1 MENKVSKKQL
11 IILFILIIV
20 LLVAVGL
27 NVYILAFKKE
37 SNSSEQNNTSNST
50 SAKTEN
56 ISNETSENTVDNSV
70 NSNSTIDVSNTSSI
84 VIDFTDDVELSELYA
99 LMENF
104 SVGIQRVSL
113 DEENLES
120 NTILLF
126 IAKKYF
132 DSHSNKSSLEI
143 NTKYAPTVE
152 NIHQYLTEL
161 TGHNYKDQERIQ
173 SYTNYIGYSK
183 STQSYMFGKDYSTI
197 TKESYRCVT
206 LSIIDEKDDGTYTAK
221 ADIIRTIDKEET
233 NYEVTFD
240 FTVNQNYTYE
250 KYCIKSLQVKNT
262 SFYPDNTLHLV
273 DTSVEEDENN

>member
-27 NVYILAFKKE
+27 NVYMLVFKKD
-37 SNSSEQNNTSNST
+37 SNSSAQNNASNS
-50 SAKTEN
+50 AGAEN
-56 ISNETSENTVDNSV
+56 ISNEASENTTDNSV
-70 NSNSTIDVSNTSSI
+70 NVNSTIDVSNTSS
-84 VIDFTDDVELSELYA
+84 VVVDFTDDVELSELYA

-104 SVGIQRVSL
+104 SVGIQRVSF
-113 DEENLES
+113 EEETLES

-173 SYTNYIGYSK
+173 SYSNYIGYSK

-206 LSIIDEKDDGTYTAK
+206 LSIINEKDDGTYTAK
-221 ADIIRTIDKEET
+221 ADITRTVGKEET

-273 DTSVEEDENN
+273 DTPVEEDENN